1 MTRIVLRGGRV
12 FDGTGADAFDADVV
26 VDGDRI
32 VSVGPPAGD
41 GASGGERA
49 GGSPGSP
56 GGSGGSGDTVIDVT
70 GMLVAPGLIDCHVHT
85 VFDGMDLLRVQGRPF
100 SMEFFEAAVVLKR
113 LLESGVT
120 TVRDA
125 GGADLGVKTAVETGL
140 IPGPRMAIAISI
152 LSQTGGHVDGW
163 NVHGD
168 NLRLLVPHPGRPDC
182 VVDGVEDMRKRVRQ
196 VIRAGADVIKV
207 CASGGVM
214 STRDDPRHAQFS
226 YAELAVCVE
235 EAAATGR
242 SVMAHAHGAAG
253 IKQALRAGVRSIEH
267 GVYIDEECIELFL
280 QTGAWLVPTLLAP
293 VSLVEAIEAGMR
305 VTPEIEAKARAVS
318 DLHVQ
323 AIARAHAAG
332 VKIAMG
338 TDSGV
343 FAHGIN
349 HKELAWMVRAGLS
362 PQQSLRA
369 ATGSAAELLER
380 SDIGVIAPGKLADLV
395 VVGGDP
401 WDFDRFAE
409 NLQLVIKGGQVVRDA
424 R

>member
-26 VDGDRI
+26 VEGDRI

-41 GASGGERA
+41 RGMRDGASA
-49 GGSPGSP
+49 GAGPAGDGP
-56 GGSGGSGDTVIDVT
+56 DDTVIDVG

-85 VFDGMDLLRVQGRPF
+85 IFDGMDLLRVESRPF
-100 SMEFFEAAVVLKR
+100 SMEFYEAAVVLKR

-125 GGADLGVKTAVETGL
+125 GGADLGVKTAVECGL
-140 IPGPRMAIAISI
+140 IPGPRMAIAISV

-168 NLRLLVPHPGRPDC
+168 DLRLMVPHPGRPAC
-182 VVDGVEDMRKRVRQ
+182 VVDGVEEMRKRVRE

-235 EAAATGR
+235 EAAAAGR

-253 IKQALRAGVRSIEH
+253 VKQALRAGVRSIEH
-267 GVYIDEECIELFL
+267 GVFIDDECIELFL
-280 QTGAWLVPTLLAP
+280 QTGAWFVPTLLAP
-293 VSLVEAIEAGMR
+293 VSLVEAIDAGMR
-305 VTPEIEAKARAVS
+305 VTPEIEAKARSISDVHVRAVT
-318 DLHVQ
+318 
-323 AIARAHAAG
+323 RAHAAG

-343 FAHGIN
+343 FAHGAN
-349 HKELAWMVRAGLS
+349 HKELAWLVRAGLS
-362 PQQSLRA
+362 PQEALRA
-369 ATGSAAELLER
+369 ATGSAAELLAR
-380 SDIGVIAPGKLADLV
+380 SDVGHVAPGTLADLI
-395 VVGGDP
+395 VVGRDP
-401 WDFDRFAE
+401 WDFDRFDE
-409 NLQLVIKGGQVVRDA
+409 NLRLVMKGGQMVRDA